1 MNKELIEILEDY
13 LTDIRYIQDLTSFD
27 FAYYNGQYKK
37 VEELLNKL
45 KETE

>member
-13 LTDIRYIQDLTSFD
+13 LTDITYIQDLAGFD

-37 VEELLNKL
+37 VEALLNKL

>member
-13 LTDIRYIQDLTSFD
+13 LADIHYIQELSDLD

-37 VEELLNKL
+37 VEALLNKL